1 MAHYSA
7 LEKQLRKN
15 AEEILA
21 AYREF
26 DDATG
31 AGDSGPSK
39 FNELAHAP
47 LEPPQDQE
55 IPIVRDRILNADN
68 LANHEHLS
76 MSVYGPTSV
85 FTSES
90 QSTSNRK
97 LSVTSQNPDV
107 VECIRLFFQWQ
118 YPDLHAFI
126 FREAF
131 LVDFFNPDLAGV
143 YSSDDVVYAVCA
155 MGALI
160 SEDARI
166 AEKAEF
172 FYTRASEVLLQNMD
186 NPSISS
192 LQAHLLLGLF
202 DVYNGRNNRGWM
214 RTGDGFRTGFGI
226 GFQLRPKDWAVFTE
240 DPQDH
245 ITTNIRSRIYWGSF
259 VVDRFLGLIMGRPS
273 VLKKIDSTMPES
285 INMPAMANIEGFTY
299 PGTSKYPPSMYIDV
313 SNPLKQTIKL
323 IELSD
328 AMLEEIFAGDKRQ
341 MEGNCQVKLLDKYNI
356 AIARWRENLPPS
368 LSWDRQALRSHGN
381 DHTRMF
387 VRYFYYMVLLCLNR
401 PFVRVAKE
409 RDDLK
414 AVINSTAICLEAIAD
429 VHAAISTYTSK
440 HGFSKCSIMIIY
452 SSIICLSLLLLI
464 FDSFD
469 DLQQKELLF
478 EFMTVLKHTLNT
490 WKLSESS
497 RKKILGA
504 LRSQWNIDYEQVC
517 REFVNQHRRSDCFE
531 ELLPITA
538 LAGDESELEIDRSSV
553 GDLDLNTFYIDG
565 LGGPPVFMASGMS
578 DWSTFFPTFD
588 L

>member
-1 MAHYSA
+1 M
-7 LEKQLRKN
+7 RKN
-15 AEEILA
+15 AQEILS

-26 DDATG
+26 DNAIGNADTG
-31 AGDSGPSK
+31 NMK
-39 FNELAHAP
+39 FKELADAP
-47 LEPPQDQE
+47 PEPPRDQEE
-55 IPIVRDRILNADN
+55 IPIVRDRILNAEN

-97 LSVTSQNPDV
+97 LSVSGHNPEI

-160 SEDARI
+160 SEDASL
-166 AEKAEF
+166 AAKAES
-172 FYTRASEVLLQNMD
+172 FYAKASDMLLQNMD

-192 LQAHLLLGLF
+192 LQAHLLLGLY

-245 ITTNIRSRIYWGSF
+245 ITTDIRSRIYWGSF

-273 VLKKIDSTMPES
+273 VLKKIDATMPES

-299 PGTSKYPPSMYIDV
+299 PGTSQYPPSMYIDV

-323 IELSD
+323 IEISD
-328 AMLEEIFAGDKRQ
+328 TMLDEIFAGDKRQ
-341 MEGNCQVKLLDKYNI
+341 MEENSQLKLLDKYNI
-356 AIARWRENLPPS
+356 AIAGWRENLPPS
-368 LSWDRQALRSHGN
+368 LSWNRQALRAHGN

-429 VHAAISTYTSK
+429 VHAAVSTYTNK

-464 FDSFD
+464 FDSFE

-504 LRSQWNIDYEQVC
+504 LRSQWNIDYEEARQ
-517 REFVNQHRRSDCFE
+517 EFVNHHRQKDHFG

-538 LAGDESELEIDRSSV
+538 LTDDTELEFDPSSV
-553 GDLDLNTFYIDG
+553 GDLDPNTFYIDG